1 MGRREGEEGPQRD
14 TTNDTTRGRC
24 QRAREGIVGGS
35 CRILWLSR
43 ERTGAIW
50 GEWLGRDAFVRAED
64 DTRGG

>member
-1 MGRREGEEGPQRD
+1 MPEGE
-14 TTNDTTRGRC
+14 RGYC
-24 QRAREGIVGGS
+24 GWFVPDFVA
-35 CRILWLSR
+35 LSLER